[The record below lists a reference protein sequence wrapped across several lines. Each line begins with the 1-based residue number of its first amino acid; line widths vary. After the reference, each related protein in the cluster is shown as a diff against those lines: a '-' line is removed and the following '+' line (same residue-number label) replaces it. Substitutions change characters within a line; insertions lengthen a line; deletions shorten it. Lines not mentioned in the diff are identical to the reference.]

1 MRLFYKNIF
10 IVIIFLPFSI
20 SALAA
25 SSPNYDLNQTVI
37 NAFGNTYSGS
47 GKKLH
52 DSAGEGIVGQIFSAT
67 YSIQSGF
74 FNTYYMLPLSP
85 TPTPTITITATPT
98 YTPTVIRGFGG
109 EIMHKDW
116 VYAAPNPIRG
126 VIGKIYFNLAMPA
139 EVELKIFTPQN
150 QFVLSRHWDQLPA
163 GTNMWQW
170 NAANMA
176 NGVYLLY
183 IKARNNE
190 GKTTVIIKKIALIK

>member
-109 EIMHKDW
+109 EI
-116 VYAAPNPIRG
+116 G
-126 VIGKIYFNLAMPA
+126 LGF
-139 EVELKIFTPQN
+139 
-150 QFVLSRHWDQLPA
+150 DQ
-163 GTNMWQW
+163 GS
-170 NAANMA
+170 
-176 NGVYLLY
+176 GD
-183 IKARNNE
+183 
-190 GKTTVIIKKIALIK
+190 IAVDGNRSVRRDLDPGLD